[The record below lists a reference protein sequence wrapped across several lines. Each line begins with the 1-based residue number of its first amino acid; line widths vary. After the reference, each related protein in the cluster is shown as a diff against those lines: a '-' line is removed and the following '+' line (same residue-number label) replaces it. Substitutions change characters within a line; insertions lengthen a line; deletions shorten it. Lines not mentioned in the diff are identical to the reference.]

1 MDEYGNPIY
10 GEAWNPETDRA
21 AIVDLETMQPAKGLW
36 GEYTQEDSEDEDE
49 DVGQVPVPQ
58 PVPEP
63 QAPTTAPFY
72 APTQF
77 NSGVPVDLRTIS
89 NAPDASSAGS
99 LYRVLTQKSAP
110 TQPGA
115 LFPSRN
121 IYELNPT
128 DEVTGGIATAT
139 GIAQRAHEVED
150 ENVITTEMIREQ
162 LDEHAAAAAKT
173 GVEAKKPAKK
183 KAKFKF

>member
-1 MDEYGNPIY
+1 
-10 GEAWNPETDRA
+10 
-21 AIVDLETMQPAKGLW
+21 
-36 GEYTQEDSEDEDE
+36 
-49 DVGQVPVPQ
+49 
-58 PVPEP
+58 
-63 QAPTTAPFY
+63 
-72 APTQF
+72 
-77 NSGVPVDLRTIS
+77 
-89 NAPDASSAGS
+89 
-99 LYRVLTQKSAP
+99 VLTQKSAP